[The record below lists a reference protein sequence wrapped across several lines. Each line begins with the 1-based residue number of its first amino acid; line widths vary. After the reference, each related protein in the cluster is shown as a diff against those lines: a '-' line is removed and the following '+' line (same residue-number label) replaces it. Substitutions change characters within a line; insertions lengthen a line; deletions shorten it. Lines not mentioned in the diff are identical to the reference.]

1 MHAFEGAA
9 VPDLLHE
16 AGGQLEAGAGIASDR
31 VEPRLGDCE
40 FGDAGP
46 ESRRHRDRGHGHHCR
61 KHRTAEL
68 DLLTPAEQPIE
79 GPRHLHAEAIRLS
92 LPRSEWTDSGGRAHP
107 DATAELRSALGE
119 HLRDLQAS
127 LRRVVRVVAPD
138 EQDLS
143 DAEDTRGQQVA
154 AKAEEVAVAGVQACD
169 RRHAP
174 SLGDV
179 GDREARHRGPTG
191 RVLRHQDAI
200 REPINGVE
208 LALQPTQFGLARRV
222 HLPQQFERHHR
233 IVDDRPH
240 AAKGQIRT
248 ESTSTDDCS
257 GRNRQDL
264 YRSSSDWAV
273 YRSSMGTAGRPR
285 YVELADHLEERIAA
299 GTYRPG
305 DRIPSLRQLKEQ
317 HRLSLTTVV
326 DACRVLE
333 DRGLVSSR
341 PRSGYYVL
349 ARGSSIRDEPKA
361 AASRMRSRRVDAP
374 LSLRLNLGIGSP
386 QRPTLG
392 AAVQGPEVMA
402 IPALNRLVS
411 QAMRLH
417 PTESHSYDAPPGSPQ
432 LRGAVARRAAT
443 AGCAMNPDEVVI
455 TSGAKEAVYLSIRA
469 VTEPGDTVA
478 IESPSYYA
486 LLEVLASLQLRVVE
500 VPSSP
505 TSGIDLAALGA
516 VLDRH
521 RISAVALVSNFSN
534 PLGSCMSDD
543 DKRRLVELVDAHR
556 VPLIEDDVYGELAF
570 DGDRPKAIK
579 AFDRRGSVLYCA
591 SCSKTVSPGLRVGW
605 ASPGR
610 FQSALEHL
618 KLVVNQAT
626 ATAPQLAL
634 AEFLDSGRMD
644 RHLRRIRP
652 AYRDQMERAIDAVDR
667 LFPTGTR
674 HTDPRGGHV
683 LWVQVPGLDSL
694 ALYED
699 AAPLGIHVAPG
710 PLFSAGRERFTD
722 CLRINTGFA
731 YTADT
736 EHQVLTLGKLIER
749 QLG

>member
-1 MHAFEGAA
+1 
-9 VPDLLHE
+9 
-16 AGGQLEAGAGIASDR
+16 
-31 VEPRLGDCE
+31 
-40 FGDAGP
+40 
-46 ESRRHRDRGHGHHCR
+46 
-61 KHRTAEL
+61 
-68 DLLTPAEQPIE
+68 
-79 GPRHLHAEAIRLS
+79 
-92 LPRSEWTDSGGRAHP
+92 
-107 DATAELRSALGE
+107 
-119 HLRDLQAS
+119 
-127 LRRVVRVVAPD
+127 
-138 EQDLS
+138 
-143 DAEDTRGQQVA
+143 
-154 AKAEEVAVAGVQACD
+154 
-169 RRHAP
+169 
-174 SLGDV
+174 
-179 GDREARHRGPTG
+179 
-191 RVLRHQDAI
+191 
-200 REPINGVE
+200 
-208 LALQPTQFGLARRV
+208 
-222 HLPQQFERHHR
+222 
-233 IVDDRPH
+233 
-240 AAKGQIRT
+240 
-248 ESTSTDDCS
+248 
-257 GRNRQDL
+257 
-264 YRSSSDWAV
+264 
-273 YRSSMGTAGRPR
+273 MGTAARPR
-285 YVELADHLEERIAA
+285 YVELADHLAERIAA

-305 DRIPSLRQLKEQ
+305 DRIPSVRQLKEQ

-333 DRGLVSSR
+333 DRGLVASR

-349 ARGSSIRDEPKA
+349 ASSSTTRDGPKA
-361 AASRMRSRRVDAP
+361 ATPRMRSRRVDAP

-386 QRPTLG
+386 QHPTLG

-432 LRGAVARRAAT
+432 LRRAVARRAVT
-443 AGCAMNPDEVVI
+443 AGCAMTPDEVVI

-469 VTEPGDTVA
+469 VTKPGDTVA

-500 VPSSP
+500 VPSNP
-505 TSGIDLAALGA
+505 ASGIDLTALAA

-521 RISAVALVSNFSN
+521 RIAAVALVSNFSN

-543 DKRRLVELVDAHR
+543 NKRRLVDLVDAHR
-556 VPLIEDDVYGELAF
+556 VPLIEDDVYGDLAF
-570 DGDRPKAIK
+570 NGDRPKAIK

-610 FQSALEHL
+610 YQSALEHL

-634 AEFLDSGRMD
+634 AEFLDSGRID

-652 AYRDQMERAIDAVDR
+652 AYRDQMERVVDAVDR
-667 LFPTGTR
+667 LFPTGTL

-722 CLRINTGFA
+722 YLRINTGFP
-731 YTADT
+731 YTVET
-736 EHQVLTLGKLIER
+736 EHQILTIGQLIER
-749 QLG
+749 QLR